1 MSTTKLNRIINF
13 MKQLLDCPFCGQKPE
28 VDSGKRQGVEYWNVS
43 CLNDAC
49 LVHVETDDFES
60 IEKAILAWNTR
71 VS

>member
-1 MSTTKLNRIINF
+1 MNEAN
-13 MKQLLDCPFCGQKPE
+13 LLPCPFCDKAPE
-28 VDSGKRQGVEYWNVS
+28 IDKCKLQGVMVWNIG
-43 CLNDAC
+43 CLNDEC